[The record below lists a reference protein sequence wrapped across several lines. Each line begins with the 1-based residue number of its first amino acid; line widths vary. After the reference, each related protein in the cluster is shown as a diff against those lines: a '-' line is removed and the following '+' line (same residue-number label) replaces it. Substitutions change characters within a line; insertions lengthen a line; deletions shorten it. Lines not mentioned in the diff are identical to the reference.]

1 MNENED
7 FELENEKSE
16 KISLSVWKKILKI
29 VLKSKKNTIVLMICL
44 VFLAVLDIATPYVS
58 SKALE
63 VFFGDNPRYNL
74 IWTFIMIYVIIAI
87 LYTIVIYL
95 FIKKAGDIEA
105 EVSYEIRKEAFTHL
119 QELSLSYY
127 DKNAAGWIMARL
139 TSDSRK
145 LAEIISWGV
154 VDMLWGLAT
163 MAGILIMLYIK
174 NPLLSLIITVLIPI
188 LFIICMYFRKNI
200 LEAYRSVRKTNS
212 KITGSF
218 NECIQGSKT
227 TKTLVLEDKKYKEF
241 KETCKDMKTQSI
253 RAIIRSAI
261 LWPTVLVIAYIGVSL
276 TLGIGSA
283 SVLGVIGGV
292 AITGPVLYLFINYTT
307 LFFDPILNIS
317 STLAELQQ
325 AQAAAERIIGL
336 IETKSD
342 VVDRKDVI
350 EKYGDI
356 ANPKRENWE
365 DIKGDIKFD
374 HVTFSYLDNEIVLDD
389 FCLDVKSGTS
399 VALVG
404 ATGSGKST
412 IVNLLC
418 RFYEPTK
425 GHILIDGVD
434 YKDRSITWLHEKIGY
449 VLQTPHL
456 FQGTIKDNVR
466 YSKLD
471 ATDEEIMEACKKVS
485 AHEFIVKLEKGYDT
499 EVGDGGSRLSLG
511 QRQLISFARAVLIN
525 PRILVL
531 DEATSSIDTQTEV
544 IIQKAMDKMMENR
557 TSFIVAH
564 RLSTIINAD
573 LILVIKDGKILE
585 KGNHKELLKL
595 KGEYYSLYKNQFI
608 NEQMKK
614 SID

>member
-1 MNENED
+1 M
-7 FELENEKSE
+7 
-16 KISLSVWKKILKI
+16 
-29 VLKSKKNTIVLMICL
+29 
-44 VFLAVLDIATPYVS
+44 
-58 SKALE
+58 
-63 VFFGDNPRYNL
+63 
-74 IWTFIMIYVIIAI
+74 
-87 LYTIVIYL
+87 
-95 FIKKAGDIEA
+95 
-105 EVSYEIRKEAFTHL
+105 
-119 QELSLSYY
+119 
-127 DKNAAGWIMARL
+127 
-139 TSDSRK
+139 
-145 LAEIISWGV
+145 
-154 VDMLWGLAT
+154 
-163 MAGILIMLYIK
+163 
-174 NPLLSLIITVLIPI
+174 
-188 LFIICMYFRKNI
+188 
-200 LEAYRSVRKTNS
+200 
-212 KITGSF
+212 
-218 NECIQGSKT
+218 
-227 TKTLVLEDKKYKEF
+227 
-241 KETCKDMKTQSI
+241 
-253 RAIIRSAI
+253 
-261 LWPTVLVIAYIGVSL
+261 
-276 TLGIGSA
+276 
-283 SVLGVIGGV
+283 
-292 AITGPVLYLFINYTT
+292 
-307 LFFDPILNIS
+307 
-317 STLAELQQ
+317 
-325 AQAAAERIIGL
+325 
-336 IETKSD
+336 
-342 VVDRKDVI
+342 
-350 EKYGDI
+350 
-356 ANPKRENWE
+356 
-365 DIKGDIKFD
+365 
-374 HVTFSYLDNEIVLDD
+374 
-389 FCLDVKSGTS
+389 
-399 VALVG
+399 
-404 ATGSGKST
+404 
-412 IVNLLC
+412 C